1 MFSKNL
7 YIFFFFISL
16 LSIVCSS
23 PCGELESLD
32 GIYDCK
38 LNLEGDVSLLYIDV
52 SELTQDSIETIGD
65 LSSIEQLYIVIR
77 NSTDDT
83 ILNFEPL
90 SYLTNLTE
98 VNINTD
104 GIKPVTK
111 GLLENLKSAEK
122 IQFVDIEL
130 DQENIEELSS
140 LTNLEKL
147 YIRHSSCDPNVDY
160 SPLKKLI
167 NVNELFMEAYEYHHH
182 HYYKRLTEVPDF
194 IFELKNL
201 TALHIAAQEITKIPE
216 QLSNLENLE
225 ILDLNDN
232 LIDDVLPESL
242 NNLSELKIIF
252 ISGNVNVKGK
262 TLTNAKLEQCS
273 YSEDYDI
280 CIAKDMDCFKGDY
293 YQLKYC
299 DDIEPNDDEQYST
312 NGQCGNG
319 NGKCQPDYCCS
330 KYGWC
335 GKTDDHCSAA
345 KGCQIK
351 YGTCNGESQE
361 PESKPDDG
369 RCGVDYGS
377 CPSGQCCSKYG
388 YCGTG
393 KSYCEAGCQSEYG
406 QCNNN

>member
-319 NGKCQPDYCCS
+319 NGKCQPGYCCS

-335 GKTDDHCSAA
+335 GKADDYCSVS
-345 KGCQIK
+345 KGCQSK
-351 YGTCNGESQE
+351 FGKCN
-361 PESKPDDG
+361 
-369 RCGVDYGS
+369 
-377 CPSGQCCSKYG
+377 
-388 YCGTG
+388 
-393 KSYCEAGCQSEYG
+393 
-406 QCNNN
+406 